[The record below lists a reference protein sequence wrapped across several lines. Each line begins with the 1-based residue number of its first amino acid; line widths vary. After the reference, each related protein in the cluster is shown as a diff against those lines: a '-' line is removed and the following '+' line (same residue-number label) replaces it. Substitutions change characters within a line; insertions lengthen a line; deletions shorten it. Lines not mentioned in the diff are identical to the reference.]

1 MSAEEVNR
9 FIRYHV
15 INEITLQLA
24 ESFAMAAIRGS
35 AGILGPTTIAKGLL
49 LDVTPEFV
57 FQMDTESGNYLVYLE
72 RRSLTWQ
79 PASIPNAL
87 RGLILSD
94 LVRIVVCK

>member
-15 INEITLQLA
+15 INENTLQLA
-24 ESFAMAAIRGS
+24 ESFAMAAILGS
-35 AGILGPTTIAKGLL
+35 AGILGPTTIAEGLS

-72 RRSLTWQ
+72 RRSLIWQ
-79 PASIPNAL
+79 PASILIAL

-94 LVRIVVCK
+94 LVLIVVYK